1 MDVAL
6 HRCGQA
12 LQTRNSTMN
21 LPEPDETDPKVA
33 WRAFLDADARIVP

>member
-6 HRCGQA
+6 HRCGPA

-21 LPEPDETDPKVA
+21 LPEPDETDPAVV
-33 WRAFLDADARIVP
+33 WRAFVVADARIVP